1 MACTSFLRRAF
12 GLAVYS
18 HCLKT
23 SLVSALS
30 SSPNVGRSTNTMHT
44 ADDTLKEETLYGG
57 LKTADISG
65 LRARYGFNEL
75 PEFHQSILI
84 LYLKNFWGPLA
95 WLMELMIVIT
105 FVSGNEFEAAIIA
118 GLLLV
123 NGGINVYQRRSADA
137 ALATLRKAIQ
147 VTARVLRDGL
157 WSTVPSRELVPGD
170 IIRLRAG
177 DVVPADA
184 QVLDSSINVDF
195 SSLTGESLP
204 REIAAGDEIYSSGIV
219 RHGEA
224 TATVSAIG
232 KQTRYGKTTELLE
245 VSHPPTHMEKV
256 VLGIIKYFFALNV
269 LVAITVVIF
278 GLAVHAQILQIT
290 NYVIVLLLMSVPIA
304 FPTMFAVAQTY
315 GALQLNSDTG
325 DDENDGR
332 RVLVRRLAAVQEGAV
347 MDVLCCD
354 KTGTLTQNRLS
365 VSEVTHYGGNDEA
378 RVLALAA
385 ACSEAADGDSIEQA
399 IFQRVAELA
408 ITVPE
413 HVSFFPF
420 DSSTKRTQAEISEH
434 GRTIKIEKGLADLLL
449 TPTVLFSEEA
459 LEDVARMSGKG
470 LRVLAVIASD
480 STTECA
486 GLIGLSDPIRPDAP
500 ILIQELDAL
509 GVRVV
514 MITGD
519 GRITAQ
525 AVAQQLGLQG
535 DVCTPA
541 DLKKNPQIALRGAV
555 FAEAY
560 PEDKLTIIE
569 ALQKAGHV
577 VGMTGDGVNDAPAL
591 HQAEV
596 GIAVLGATE
605 VAKQAASF
613 ILTSPGLE
621 GIRRVVTAGRRVY
634 MRIRTWALNKVVKSI
649 ESLFIATI
657 IFLIT
662 HSYILSPLI
671 AVLIL
676 LSNDFVTI
684 SIATDHTKPLLRP
697 ARWNIPRLIIA
708 SACIAVVPFMFTM
721 GIYILAQRLGFPFD
735 TIRTIVYCSLVYLGA
750 TTMLAIRAWPFG
762 LSVRPSKVLVGA
774 LLFSLAFTSIVSGF
788 GIFIQALPPI
798 FFAVIL
804 SSAVISFF
812 LIEIV
817 KQLRNVR
824 ILLGI
829 E

>member
-1 MACTSFLRRAF
+1 MDS
-12 GLAVYS
+12 Y
-18 HCLKT
+18 K
-23 SLVSALS
+23 
-30 SSPNVGRSTNTMHT
+30 
-44 ADDTLKEETLYGG
+44 G
-57 LKTADISG
+57 LKDVDIG
-65 LRARYGFNEL
+65 ALRAQYGFNET
-75 PEFHQSILI
+75 PVFRESIIL

-95 WLMELMIVIT
+95 WLMEVMIVVT
-105 FVSGNEFEAAIIA
+105 FISGNTFEAIVIVC
-118 GLLLV
+118 LLLI
-123 NGGINVYQRRSADA
+123 NSGINIYQRRSADA
-137 ALATLRKAIQ
+137 ALATLRYAIQ
-147 VTARVLRDGL
+147 VTARVQRNSS
-157 WSTVPSRELVPGD
+157 WNIIPSRELLPGD
-170 IIRLRAG
+170 VIRLRAG
-177 DVVPADA
+177 DIVPADA
-184 QVLDSSINVDF
+184 QVLDGSISVDF

-204 REIAAGDEIYSSGIV
+204 REIAAADEIYSSGIV
-219 RHGEA
+219 RHGEV
-224 TATVSAIG
+224 TAMVSAIG
-232 KQTRYGKTTELLE
+232 KETRYGKTTELLE

-269 LVAITVVIF
+269 LVAIIVIIF
-278 GLAVHAQILQIT
+278 GLAVHAPTLQIT
-290 NYVIVLLLMSVPIA
+290 NYVIVLLLMSVPVA

-315 GALQLNSDTG
+315 GALQLNSDG
-325 DDENDGR
+325 GNSENDGK
-332 RVLVRRLAAVQEGAV
+332 RVLVRRLAAIQESAV
-347 MDVLCCD
+347 MDILCCD

-365 VSEVTHYGGNDEA
+365 VSEVTHYGDNDEA

-385 ACSEAADGDSIEQA
+385 ACSEAADADSIEQA
-399 IFQRVAELA
+399 IFQRATELT

-413 HVSFFPF
+413 RVSFSPF
-420 DSSTKRTQAEISEH
+420 DSSTKKTQAEISER

-449 TPTVLFSEEA
+449 TPAIIFSKEA
-459 LEDVARMSGKG
+459 LEDVVRMSGKG
-470 LRVLAVIASD
+470 LRVLAVITSD
-480 STTECA
+480 RTTECA
-486 GLIGLSDPIRPDAP
+486 GLIGLHDPIHPDAP
-500 ILIQELDAL
+500 ALIRELEAL
-509 GVRVV
+509 GVKVV

-541 DLKKNPQIALRGAV
+541 DLKKNPQLALGGAV

-596 GIAVLGATE
+596 GIAVMGATE

-613 ILTSPGLE
+613 ILTSSGLE

-634 MRIRTWALNKVVKSI
+634 MRIRTWALNKVIKSI

-657 IFLIT
+657 IFLTT

-697 ARWNIPRLIIA
+697 ARWNIPQLIVA
-708 SACIAVVPFMFTM
+708 SSCIAVVPFMFTM
-721 GIYILAQRLGFPFD
+721 GIYMLAQRLGFPFD

-762 LSVRPSKVLVGA
+762 WSVRPSNVLVGA
-774 LLFSLAFTSIVSGF
+774 LLFSLVFTSVVSGF
-788 GIFIQALPPI
+788 GIFIVALPPM
-798 FFAVIL
+798 FFMVII
-804 SSAVISFF
+804 SSAIASFF
-812 LIEIV
+812 LIEAI
-817 KQLRNVR
+817 KQSHSTRV
-824 ILLGI
+824 LLDI